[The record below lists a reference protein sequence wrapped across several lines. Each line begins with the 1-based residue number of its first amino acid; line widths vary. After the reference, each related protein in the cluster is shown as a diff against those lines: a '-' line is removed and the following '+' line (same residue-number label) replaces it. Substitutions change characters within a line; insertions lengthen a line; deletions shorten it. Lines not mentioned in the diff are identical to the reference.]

1 MPPPTEALR
10 QQRTV
15 LSARLA
21 DSLAAGDTPLA
32 ELRDLRDRLTMLD
45 AALAELAANKPRRLT
60 QLLWPIGLVAGV
72 LSLAAGVSVPV
83 VPLSLD
89 LQATAVT
96 LVLPEASTLSPVALA
111 GELRVEGFSTLESA
125 DDSLVHAA
133 KAESADRVVVRA
145 DELRLRSLQLPAG
158 TRLTLRTRAGATELQ
173 VESERS
179 PVVAEIE
186 LRGRTALRLNDA
198 AAALDRRYDHGEWL
212 RLVSGDTARPTQPP
226 PPMLL
231 ALARPG
237 ESVLRW
243 ADLRPQA
250 LQFTE
255 RRAGE
260 GTAAGAVAGVG
271 SSIETGRLTLPA
283 TGETVQLS
291 AGDGLEVGGLV
302 VERFELIAG
311 ATLALKLSGSARR
324 LELRTGEFSRSLKPS
339 WLEYAAR
346 HHLVKLLWGS
356 AAVLWGAL
364 AWLRQQVAG
373 AVK

>member
-1 MPPPTEALR
+1 MSLPTEALR
-10 QQRTV
+10 QQRTA
-15 LSARLA
+15 LSAQLA

-32 ELRDLRDRLTMLD
+32 ELHDLRDRLAMLD
-45 AALAELAANKPRRLT
+45 GALAELAANKPRRLT
-60 QLLWPIGLVAGV
+60 QVLWPISVVAGV
-72 LSLAAGVSVPV
+72 LSIAASVSVPV

-96 LVLPEASTLSPVALA
+96 LVLAEASALSPVVVA
-111 GELRVEGFSTLESA
+111 GDLRIEGFSTLESA
-125 DDSLVHAA
+125 DGSLVRAA

-158 TRLTLRTRAGATELQ
+158 TRLTLRARAGATELQ
-173 VESERS
+173 VESERP
-179 PVVAEIE
+179 PVVAEVE
-186 LRGRTALRLNDA
+186 LRGPTALRLNDA
-198 AAALDRRYDHGEWL
+198 TLALDRRYDHGEWL
-212 RLVSGDTARPTQPP
+212 RLTSGDSARPNQPP

-243 ADLRPQA
+243 TDLQPHT
-250 LQFTE
+250 LQFAE
-255 RRAGE
+255 RRAS
-260 GTAAGAVAGVG
+260 AGASAVTLVG

-291 AGDGLEVGGLV
+291 TGDGLEVGGLV

-311 ATLALKLSGSARR
+311 ATLVLKLSGSARR

-339 WLEYAAR
+339 WLEFAAR

-364 AWLRQQVAG
+364 AWIRQQVAG